1 MTFFFLGQGI
11 FLVDLMNGKQQQ
23 GKVKKVHNKELFKSK
38 QHIQGNQ
45 EIFEGHWQVSFY
57 KFHMNN
63 YSIPTFITK
72 NCEGCES
79 SQLGRSRDIKV
90 LESINYFRCK

>member
-1 MTFFFLGQGI
+1 MLWMTFFFLGQGI

-79 SQLGRSRDIKV
+79 S
-90 LESINYFRCK
+90 